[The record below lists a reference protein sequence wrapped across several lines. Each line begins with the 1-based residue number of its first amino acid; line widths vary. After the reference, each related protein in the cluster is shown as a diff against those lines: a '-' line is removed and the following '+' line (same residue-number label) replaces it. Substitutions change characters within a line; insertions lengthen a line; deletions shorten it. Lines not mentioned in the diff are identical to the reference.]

1 MIRPV
6 FLFALMIFAA
16 APALAQDAAD
26 YGARQRGLVSLSR
39 IFGELHHVRRTCDPE
54 READI
59 WRNRMK
65 RLIDLE
71 EPAFDIREQ
80 MVAAFN
86 EGYVA
91 AQARYPYCERAAED
105 YAAARAYAGEAL
117 ISNLTAS
124 LDETE
129 RGADADGVAVYRGN
143 E

>member
-6 FLFALMIFAA
+6 VILALVLAA
-16 APALAQDAAD
+16 APAFAQEGAN

-39 IFGELHHVRRTCDPE
+39 IFGELHHVRRTCDPD

-71 EPAFDIREQ
+71 EPPFDIREQ
-80 MVAAFN
+80 MVGAFN
-86 EGYVA
+86 DGYVE
-91 AQARYPYCERAAED
+91 AQGRFPYCERDAED
-105 YAAARAYAGEAL
+105 YAASRAYAGEAL
-117 ISNLTAS
+117 IGNLTAP
-124 LDETE
+124 LYAAE
-129 RGADADGVAVYRGN
+129 READADGVAVFRGN

>member
-1 MIRPV
+1 MTRYAV
-6 FLFALMIFAA
+6 IFVVMLLAV
-16 APALAQDAAD
+16 PALAQDGAD
-26 YGARQRGLVSLSR
+26 YSARQRELVSLSR
-39 IFGELHHVRRTCDPE
+39 IFGELHHVRRTCEPE

-71 EPAFDIREQ
+71 EPSFDVREQ

-91 AQARYPYCERAAED
+91 AQARFPYCERSAED
-105 YAAARAYAGEAL
+105 FAAARAYAGEAL
-117 ISNLTAS
+117 ISNLTAP
-124 LDETE
+124 LYEVE
-129 RGADADGVAVYRGN
+129 RGEDVDGVNLFRGN

>member
-1 MIRPV
+1 MKRV
-6 FLFALMIFAA
+6 LFLLAFAAA
-16 APALAQDAAD
+16 APALAQEGDA
-26 YGARQRGLVSLSR
+26 GARQRGLVSLSQ
-39 IFGELHHVRRTCDPE
+39 IFGELHHIRRTCDPD

-71 EPAFDIREQ
+71 EPPFNVRDQ

-86 EGYVA
+86 DGYVS
-91 AQARYPYCERAAED
+91 AQARFPYCDSESES

-117 ISNLTAS
+117 VSNLTAP
-124 LDETE
+124 LYAAR
-129 RGADADGVAVYRGN
+129 RGEDANDVAVFRGV